1 MSVMPRLD
9 SGLSSCCLLLLVVD
23 PALRRVWVKS
33 LGVIMKG
40 RLNGKIAIITG
51 ATLGIGRATAERFAA
66 EGAKLVLVARRP
78 ELGEELVSLLGKD
91 KATFVTGDVADP
103 ATAAEAVAVATTLGG
118 LDVLVNNAGIDFTSD
133 LLETALE
140 DVRRVLEVNF
150 IGAFLML
157 KEAARAM
164 CHSGKGG
171 SIINLTSRVASVGV
185 PTMTIYGATKGALLS
200 LTRGAAIDLARYS
213 IRVNA
218 VAPGLTQTPLFEAWL
233 AAQADPEQFREATVA
248 TIPQHR
254 FASPQDVAS
263 AILYFASDESSH
275 VTGASLAVDGG
286 YTAA

>member
-1 MSVMPRLD
+1 MN
-9 SGLSSCCLLLLVVD
+9 
-23 PALRRVWVKS
+23 
-33 LGVIMKG
+33 G

-66 EGAKLVLVARRP
+66 EGAKLVLVARRT

-164 CHSGKGG
+164 RHKGG

-185 PTMTIYGATKGALLS
+185 PTMTIYGASKGALLS

-218 VAPGLTQTPLFEAWL
+218 VAPGLTQTPL
-233 AAQADPEQFREATVA
+233 
-248 TIPQHR
+248 
-254 FASPQDVAS
+254 
-263 AILYFASDESSH
+263 
-275 VTGASLAVDGG
+275 
-286 YTAA
+286 

>member
-1 MSVMPRLD
+1 M
-9 SGLSSCCLLLLVVD
+9 
-23 PALRRVWVKS
+23 
-33 LGVIMKG
+33 
-40 RLNGKIAIITG
+40 
-51 ATLGIGRATAERFAA
+51 
-66 EGAKLVLVARRP
+66 
-78 ELGEELVSLLGKD
+78 
-91 KATFVTGDVADP
+91 
-103 ATAAEAVAVATTLGG
+103 
-118 LDVLVNNAGIDFTSD
+118 LVNNAGIDFTSD

-164 CHSGKGG
+164 RRSGKGG
-171 SIINLTSRVASVGV
+171 SIINVTSRTASVGV

-233 AAQADPEQFREATVA
+233 AAQADPERFREATVA

>member
-1 MSVMPRLD
+1 MRELRGRNALVTGG
-9 SGLSSCCLLLLVVD
+9 SGGIGAYIARALARAGVNVVVSGRREDALALVV
-23 PALRRVWVKS
+23 AELRQK
-33 LGVIMKG
+33 GV
-40 RLNGKIAIITG
+40 
-51 ATLGIGRATAERFAA
+51 
-66 EGAKLVLVARRP
+66 
-78 ELGEELVSLLGKD
+78 
-91 KATFVTGDVADP
+91 
-103 ATAAEAVAVATTLGG
+103 AAEAVPGDLHEPAQVDTLIERSEAALGP

-164 CHSGKGG
+164 RRSGKGG
-171 SIINLTSRVASVGV
+171 SIINVTSRTASVGV

-254 FASPQDVAS
+254 FASPEDVAS

>member
-1 MSVMPRLD
+1 MN
-9 SGLSSCCLLLLVVD
+9 
-23 PALRRVWVKS
+23 
-33 LGVIMKG
+33 G

-66 EGAKLVLVARRP
+66 EGAKLVLVARRT

-164 CHSGKGG
+164 RYKGG

-185 PTMTIYGATKGALLS
+185 PTMTIYGASKGALLS

-233 AAQADPEQFREATVA
+233 AAQPDPEQFREATVA
-248 TIPQHR
+248 TIPQRR
-254 FASPQDVAS
+254 FASPEDVAA
-263 AILYFASDESSH
+263 AILYFASDESAH

>member
-1 MSVMPRLD
+1 MN
-9 SGLSSCCLLLLVVD
+9 
-23 PALRRVWVKS
+23 
-33 LGVIMKG
+33 G
-40 RLNGKIAIITG
+40 RLNGKVAIITG

-78 ELGEELVSLLGKD
+78 EFGEELVSLLGKD
-91 KATFVTGDVADP
+91 RATFVAGDVADP
-103 ATAAEAVAVATTLGG
+103 TTAVEAVAVATTRGG

-140 DVRRVLEVNF
+140 DVRRVFEVNF

-164 CHSGKGG
+164 LPSGKGG
-171 SIINLTSRVASVGV
+171 SIINVTSRIASVGV

-200 LTRGAAIDLARYS
+200 LTRGAAIDLAKHS

-233 AAQADPEQFREATVA
+233 ASQPNPERFREATVA
-248 TIPQHR
+248 TIPQRR
-254 FASPQDVAS
+254 FASPEDVVA
-263 AILYFASDESSH
+263 AILYFASDESAH

>member
-1 MSVMPRLD
+1 MMSYVLRVVAHRCPGPTN
-9 SGLSSCCLLLLVVD
+9 GLGERS
-23 PALRRVWVKS
+23 W
-33 LGVIMKG
+33 GIIMNG

-51 ATLGIGRATAERFAA
+51 ATLGIGRATAERFVA

-91 KATFVTGDVADP
+91 KATFVAGDVADP
-103 ATAAEAVAVATTLGG
+103 ATATEAVAVAATRGG
-118 LDVLVNNAGIDFTSD
+118 LDVLVNNAGIDFTSN
-133 LLETALE
+133 LLETTLE
-140 DVRRVLEVNF
+140 DVRRVFEVNF

-157 KEAARAM
+157 KEVAQAM
-164 CHSGKGG
+164 SRSSRGG
-171 SIINLTSRVASVGV
+171 SIINVTSRLASVGV
-185 PTMTIYGATKGALLS
+185 PTMTIYGASKGALLS

-233 AAQADPEQFREATVA
+233 AAQPDPERFREATVA

-254 FASPQDVAS
+254 FASPEDVVA
-263 AILYFASDESSH
+263 AILYFASDESAH

-286 YTAA
+286 YTAI

>member
-1 MSVMPRLD
+1 MD
-9 SGLSSCCLLLLVVD
+9 
-23 PALRRVWVKS
+23 
-33 LGVIMKG
+33 G

-78 ELGEELVSLLGKD
+78 EFGEELVSLLGKD
-91 KATFVTGDVADP
+91 KATFVAGDVADP
-103 ATAAEAVAVATTLGG
+103 ATAAEAVAAAMAMGG

-140 DVRRVLEVNF
+140 DIRRVFEVNF
-150 IGAFLML
+150 LGAFLML

-164 CHSGKGG
+164 LSSGKGG
-171 SIINLTSRVASVGV
+171 SIINVTSRTASVGV

-200 LTRGAAIDLARYS
+200 LTRGAAVDLARYS

-218 VAPGLTQTPLFEAWL
+218 VAPGLTQTPLFETWL
-233 AAQADPEQFREATVA
+233 AAQPDPERFREATVA

-254 FASPQDVAS
+254 FASPEDVVA
-263 AILYFASDESSH
+263 AILYFASDESAH